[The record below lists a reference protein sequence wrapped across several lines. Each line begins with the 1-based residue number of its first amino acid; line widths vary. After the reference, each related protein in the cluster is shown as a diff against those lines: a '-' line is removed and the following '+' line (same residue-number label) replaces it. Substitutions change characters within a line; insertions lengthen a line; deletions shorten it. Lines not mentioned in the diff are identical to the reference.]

1 MSTTAPRRSRDPLA
15 AAPPTDSTIALTAP
29 GHRSSARSGSAGRK
43 GPTTVAGIALRM
55 PFWVLTA
62 ALAIIFLYPLIWTAI
77 SSVSPLAGTNQ
88 TDGWG
93 FGNYVTLANYQAG
106 IWVYLFNSAF
116 VSLLTVALTLAISLL
131 GGYAFARF
139 SFPGK
144 NVLFLST
151 LAILMVPYAT
161 LLIPLYVLL
170 NAVGLSNSLV
180 GVALVL
186 TMFQLPFSMFMMRIS
201 FESIP
206 REMDEAA
213 MVDGCNSWTVLW
225 RVLVPAVKPG
235 MITVGLFAFL
245 TAWNDF
251 MAPLILINDSNRM
264 TLPLAVSNLRGQVQG
279 VVDYGATEAG
289 VVVLALP
296 CIVLFLIL
304 QRHYVRGFMS
314 GAFKG

>member
-1 MSTTAPRRSRDPLA
+1 MTALIEP
-15 AAPPTDSTIALTAP
+15 
-29 GHRSSARSGSAGRK
+29 
-43 GPTTVAGIALRM
+43 PTTVADDRPAEPPRGGRKAPRTTSLGGIAIQM

-62 ALAIIFLYPLIWTAI
+62 ALAVIFLYPLVWTAI
-77 SSVSPLAGTNQ
+77 SSVAPLAGTNQ

-93 FGNYVTLANYQAG
+93 LGNYITLANYQDG
-106 IWVYLFNSAF
+106 ILQYIGNSVF
-116 VSLLTVALTLAISLL
+116 VSLLTVVLTLVISLL

-139 SFPGK
+139 NFRGK
-144 NVLFLST
+144 NALFLAT
-151 LAILMVPYAT
+151 IAILMVPYAT

-170 NAVGLSNSLV
+170 NMVGLSNSLV

-186 TMFQLPFSMFMMRIS
+186 TMFQLPFSTFMMRIA

-206 REMDEAA
+206 RELDEAA

-225 RVLVPAVKPG
+225 KVLVPAVKPG
-235 MITVGLFAFL
+235 LITVGLFAFL
-245 TAWNDF
+245 AAWNDF
-251 MAPLILINDSNRM
+251 MAPLILINDSTKM

-296 CIVLFLIL
+296 CILLFLIL

>member
-1 MSTTAPRRSRDPLA
+1 MTSLDERPA
-15 AAPPTDSTIALTAP
+15 AATADPASVAPPSRRGRERRMTLGGVALKTP
-29 GHRSSARSGSAGRK
+29 YWVF
-43 GPTTVAGIALRM
+43 TTGLA
-55 PFWVLTA
+55 VL
-62 ALAIIFLYPLIWTAI
+62 FLYPLVWTAI
-77 SSVSPLAGTNQ
+77 SSVSPLPGTNQ
-88 TDGWG
+88 VDGWG
-93 FGNYVTLANYQAG
+93 FGNYITLANYQAG
-106 IWVYLFNSAF
+106 IGVYLLNSLF
-116 VSLLTVALTLAISLL
+116 VSTLTVALTLVISLL

-139 SFPGK
+139 DFPGK
-144 NVLFLST
+144 NLLFLST

-170 NAVGLSNSLV
+170 NMVGLSNSLV

-186 TMFQLPFSMFMMRIS
+186 TMFQLPFSTFMMRIS

-206 REMDEAA
+206 KEMDEAA
-213 MVDGCNSWTVLW
+213 MVDGCSTFSALW
-225 RVLVPAVKPG
+225 RVLVPAVRPG
-235 MITVGLFAFL
+235 LLTVGLFAFL
-245 TAWNDF
+245 ASWNDF

-296 CIVLFLIL
+296 CVLLFLLL
-304 QRHYVRGFMS
+304 QRQYVSGFMS

>member
-1 MSTTAPRRSRDPLA
+1 MATQTVSATELIRTEPSGARRRP
-15 AAPPTDSTIALTAP
+15 
-29 GHRSSARSGSAGRK
+29 AGRF
-43 GPTTVAGIALRM
+43 AYGI
-55 PFWVLTA
+55 PYVVFTG
-62 ALAIIFLYPLIWTAI
+62 ALAIIFLYPLVWTAV
-77 SSVSPLAGTNQ
+77 SSFSPQAGSAQ
-88 TDGWG
+88 ADGWG
-93 FGNYVTLANYQAG
+93 WGNYISLANFQAG
-106 IWVYLFNSAF
+106 IWVYLGNSLF
-116 VSLLTVALTLAISLL
+116 VSLLTVALTLITSFF

-144 NVLFLST
+144 NLLFLLV

-161 LLIPLYVLL
+161 LLIPLYVIL
-170 NAVGLSNSLV
+170 NAIGLNNSLV

-206 REMDEAA
+206 KEMDEAA
-213 MVDGCNSWTVLW
+213 LVDGCNSFTALW
-225 RVLVPAVKPG
+225 RVLLPAVKPG
-235 MITVGLFAFL
+235 LITVGLFAFL

-251 MAPLILINDSNRM
+251 IAPLILINDTNRM
-264 TLPLAVSNLRGQVQG
+264 TLPLAVANLRGQVMG
-279 VVDYGATEAG
+279 VIDYGATEAG

-296 CIVLFLIL
+296 CVVLFLIL

>member
-1 MSTTAPRRSRDPLA
+1 MTTTAPR
-15 AAPPTDSTIALTAP
+15 TDSTRSIVAP
-29 GHRSSARSGSAGRK
+29 GLTQTSRK
-43 GPTTVAGIALRM
+43 RM
-55 PFWVLTA
+55 PLAFGIPYWVFTG
-62 ALAIIFLYPLIWTAI
+62 ALALIFLYPLIWTAV
-77 SSVSPLAGTNQ
+77 SSVSPLAGTSQ

-93 FGNYVTLANYQAG
+93 FGNYASLTKYQAG
-106 IWVYLFNSAF
+106 IWVYLWNSTV
-116 VSLLTVALTLAISLL
+116 VSVLTVALTLLISLL

-144 NVLFLST
+144 NALFLLT

-161 LLIPLYVLL
+161 LLIPLYVIL
-170 NAVGLSNSLV
+170 NAVGLQNSLV
-180 GVALVL
+180 GVSLVI

-206 REMDEAA
+206 RELDEAA
-213 MVDGCNSWTVLW
+213 MVDGCSSWGALW
-225 RVLVPAVKPG
+225 RVLLPAVKPG
-235 MITVGLFAFL
+235 LVTVGLFAFL

-264 TLPLAVSNLRGQVQG
+264 TLPLAVANLRGQVQG

-296 CIVLFLIL
+296 CILLFLIL

>member
-1 MSTTAPRRSRDPLA
+1 MTETRTLIANGTRSDRRAIVPARRRGRLA
-15 AAPPTDSTIALTAP
+15 RAVAA
-29 GHRSSARSGSAGRK
+29 
-43 GPTTVAGIALRM
+43 M
-55 PFWVLTA
+55 PAWVFMT
-62 ALAIIFLYPLIWTAI
+62 ALAVMFLYPLVWTAV
-77 SSVSPLAGTNQ
+77 SSVGPRAGTSQ
-88 TDGWG
+88 VDGWG
-93 FGNYVTLANYQAG
+93 FGNYVALANYQAG
-106 IWVYLFNSAF
+106 IWQYIFNSLF
-116 VSLLTVALTLAISLL
+116 VSIFTVILTLILSGL

-144 NVLFLST
+144 NALFLSI

-170 NAVGLSNSLV
+170 NSVGLQNSLV
-180 GVALVL
+180 GVGLVL

-201 FESIP
+201 FENVP
-206 REMDEAA
+206 RELDEAA
-213 MVDGCNSWTVLW
+213 MVDGCSSFGVLW
-225 RVLVPAVKPG
+225 RVLLPAVKPG
-235 MITVGLFAFL
+235 LITVGLFAFL
-245 TAWNDF
+245 AAWNDF

-264 TLPLAVSNLRGQVQG
+264 TLPLAVANLRGQVQG

-296 CIVLFLIL
+296 CILLFLIL

>member
-1 MSTTAPRRSRDPLA
+1 MTSLDERPTATTAERAGVAPAGAHKKERRMTLGGFALKTPYWVFTAGLA
-15 AAPPTDSTIALTAP
+15 
-29 GHRSSARSGSAGRK
+29 
-43 GPTTVAGIALRM
+43 
-55 PFWVLTA
+55 VL
-62 ALAIIFLYPLIWTAI
+62 FLYPLVWTAI
-77 SSVSPLAGTNQ
+77 SSVSPLPGTNQ
-88 TDGWG
+88 VDGWG
-93 FGNYVTLANYQAG
+93 FGNYITLANYQAG
-106 IWVYLFNSAF
+106 IGVYLLNSLF
-116 VSLLTVALTLAISLL
+116 VSTLTVVLTLLISLL

-139 SFPGK
+139 DFPGK
-144 NVLFLST
+144 NLLFLST

-170 NAVGLSNSLV
+170 NMVGLSNSLV

-186 TMFQLPFSMFMMRIS
+186 TMFQLPFSTFMMRIS

-206 REMDEAA
+206 KEMDEAA
-213 MVDGCNSWTVLW
+213 MVDGCSTFSALW
-225 RVLVPAVKPG
+225 RVLVPAVRPG
-235 MITVGLFAFL
+235 LLTVGLFAFL
-245 TAWNDF
+245 ASWNDF

-296 CIVLFLIL
+296 CVLLFLLL
-304 QRHYVRGFMS
+304 QRQYVSGFMS

>member
-1 MSTTAPRRSRDPLA
+1 M
-15 AAPPTDSTIALTAP
+15 ALTDTPARPATLSTRAIVAP
-29 GHRSSARSGSAGRK
+29 GSTGRRRRPQ
-43 GPTTVAGIALRM
+43 GP
-55 PFWVLTA
+55 VLWGLPSKIFTG
-62 ALAIIFLYPLIWTAI
+62 ALAIIFLYPLVWTGVA
-77 SSVSPLAGTNQ
+77 SVSPQAGTSQ
-88 TDGWG
+88 VDGWG
-93 FGNYVTLANYQAG
+93 FANYAKLASFQSG
-106 IWVYLFNSAF
+106 IWVYLGNSLF
-116 VSLLTVALTLAISLL
+116 VSLLTVALTLIVSFF

-144 NVLFLST
+144 NMLFLLV

-161 LLIPLYVLL
+161 LLIPLYVIL
-170 NAVGLSNSLV
+170 NAVGLQNSLV

-201 FESIP
+201 FESVP
-206 REMDEAA
+206 RELDEAA
-213 MVDGCNSWTVLW
+213 LVDGCTSFSALR
-225 RVLVPAVKPG
+225 RVLLPAVKPG
-235 MITVGLFAFL
+235 LITVGLFAFL

-251 MAPLILINDSNRM
+251 IAPLILINDQSKI
-264 TLPLAVSNLRGQVQG
+264 TLPLAVANLRGQTMG
-279 VVDYGATEAG
+279 VIDYGVTEAG